1 MLGHKVGTK
10 TRVRRLRK
18 LFSNWLKTNK
28 YFKATEYYPAAV
40 HAETLIDEFFS
51 EHTDFSDMELAI
63 SEIAAS
69 IGWVSNYDSDFKDH
83 SDDDIVDESDEND
96 FRII

>member
-1 MLGHKVGTK
+1 MLGQRVGTK
-10 TRVRRLRK
+10 TKVRKLRK
-18 LFSNWLKTNK
+18 LFTNWLKVNK
-28 YFKATEYYPAAV
+28 YFKSTEYYPAAV

-51 EHTDFSDMELAI
+51 DHPDVADMELAI

-69 IGWVSNYDSDFKDH
+69 IGWVSNYDSDFRDL
-83 SDDDIVDESDEND
+83 SEDDPADESEEGD